1 MLVAPL
7 PSVAHCWGEKASF
20 LELLPFHPSCREMP
34 EKPAFL
40 SLPPC
45 LAHEQRN
52 KQRLPT
58 LFVLWLPGGRLGPER
73 WRSCKRPLLVG
84 SAGHRVRAP
93 AGDQPHSGPQW
104 EEKAWTLQSFRPG
117 FKPQFCYL
125 HAV

>member
-52 KQRLPT
+52 KQT
-58 LFVLWLPGGRLGPER
+58 SHFVCFVAARR
-73 WRSCKRPLLVG
+73 K
-84 SAGHRVRAP
+84 ARAR
-93 AGDQPHSGPQW
+93 
-104 EEKAWTLQSFRPG
+104 EVEVL
-117 FKPQFCYL
+117 
-125 HAV
+125 